1 MNLVPDS
8 QLLTLTLIEERGTR
22 DGEEDEQPLPQN
34 RKKKKN
40 EKRF

>member
-8 QLLTLTLIEERGTR
+8 QLLTLTLIEEREGR
-22 DGEEDEQPLPQN
+22 NGEEDEQSLQ
-34 RKKKKN
+34 KKKK